1 MVGLPT
7 LRGASEEPEEGTL
20 ARTER
25 PEEAPSDEADSEALT
40 HVRTHSSVHSA
51 PTLSLT

>member
-7 LRGASEEPEEGTL
+7 LRGASEEPDEGSQ

-25 PEEAPSDEADSEALT
+25 TEEAPSDEADSEALA
-40 HVRTHSSVHSA
+40 HVRTYS
-51 PTLSLT
+51 